1 MNKILVLFLFAISMS
16 SCYQVER
23 ECVDFKNGSFEYSY
37 IDNEKEIKG
46 TIVRKNDLQIESYNK
61 RIDSSSVRWINDC
74 EFVAKMLHP
83 KSKNEESSIHIKI
96 LTTTKDS
103 YTFEYYIVG
112 KKDKK
117 QRGTAKKI
125 K

>member
-1 MNKILVLFLFAISMS
+1 MNKIFIFLFLFLLT
-16 SCYQVER
+16 SCYKVER
-23 ECVDFKNGSFEYSY
+23 KCSDFKNGTFEYSY
-37 IDNEKEIKG
+37 IENGNEIKG
-46 TIVRKNDLQIESYNK
+46 SIIRNDDLQIESYNK
-61 RIDSSSVRWINDC
+61 KIDSSSVRWINDC
-74 EFVAKMLHP
+74 EFVAKLIHP
-83 KSKNEESSIHIKI
+83 KSKKEESSIHIKI

-112 KKDKK
+112 EKDKK